1 MNKEDNICL
10 HLIGRTW
17 ERDSSGLFDYSSK
30 EITKYNSIIFN
41 NTNIIREGKYIYQE
55 IPESEKKIKK
65 IYFLLKNKMKNI

>member
-41 NTNIIREGKYIYQE
+41 NTNIIREGKYI
-55 IPESEKKIKK
+55 
-65 IYFLLKNKMKNI
+65 